1 MKKGFTLI
9 ELVTTLVILSI
20 IALIVTPNIL
30 VSIKDYKKQ
39 VYDTNL
45 GSIKSAA
52 MSWAAD
58 NVNDTHFP
66 IDEETSLLVT
76 VQELIDSANLEPKIT
91 DPINGGTFDDE
102 DHDTFVIINCTNIVD
117 EITGEVK
124 NRKYSYNVYISKDDL
139 IEQSAIKYAEDNN
152 LKNNITVKVS
162 DLKGKYIKN
171 NIYNTDKY
179 INKNGI
185 QKKDIADT
193 ITITI
198 TYNGKE
204 YKVVVK

>member
-66 IDEETSLLVT
+66 NNENDSLLVT
-76 VQELIDSANLEPKIT
+76 IDELIDDSYLDEKVT

-102 DHDTFVIINCTNIVD
+102 DHNTFVIIDCINIVD

-124 NRKYSYNVYISKDDL
+124 NSKYSYNAYISTDDF
-139 IEQSAIKYAEDNN
+139 IEQAAIRYAEDNELQDN
-152 LKNNITVKVS
+152 SSVDVETLINQ
-162 DLKGKYIKN
+162 KYIKLS
-171 NIYNTDKY
+171 IYNTEYKESTE
-179 INKNGI
+179 INIPNKTIKINL
-185 QKKDIADT
+185 KD
-193 ITITI
+193 
-198 TYNGKE
+198 KE
-204 YKVVVK
+204 YKAVVK

>member
-20 IALIVTPNIL
+20 IAIIVTPNIL

-76 VQELIDSANLEPKIT
+76 IQELIDSGNLDAEIT

-117 EITGEVK
+117 EITGEIK

-139 IEQSAIKYAEDNN
+139 IEQAALKYAEDNN
-152 LKNNITVKVS
+152 LKNSITIKVS
-162 DLKGKYIKN
+162 DLKDKYIKN
-171 NIYNTDKY
+171 NIYNTEEY
-179 INKNGI
+179 INKNGV
-185 QKKDIADT
+185 QKKDISDN
-193 ITITI
+193 ISITI
-198 TYNGKE
+198 TYNSKE

>member
-66 IDEETSLLVT
+66 NNENDSLLVT
-76 VQELIDSANLEPKIT
+76 IDELIDDSYLDEKVT

-102 DHDTFVIINCTNIVD
+102 DHNTFVIIDCINIVD

-124 NRKYSYNVYISKDDL
+124 NSKYSYNAYISTDDF
-139 IEQSAIKYAEDNN
+139 IEQAAIRYAEDNGI
-152 LKNNITVKVS
+152 KNNLTIKVS
-162 DLKGKYIKN
+162 ELKGKYIKS
-171 NIYNTDKY
+171 NIYNTDTY
-179 INKNGI
+179 ISKNNTSKI
-185 QKKDIADT
+185 DISDNT
-193 ITITI
+193 EVTI

-204 YKVVVK
+204 YKAVVK

>member
-9 ELVTTLVILSI
+9 ELITTLVILSI

-66 IDEETSLLVT
+66 VDEETSLLVT
-76 VQELIDSANLEPKIT
+76 IQELIDNADLDSKIT

-102 DHDTFVIINCTNIVD
+102 DHNTFVILDCINIVD

-124 NRKYSYNVYISKDDL
+124 NSKYSYNVYISNDDF
-139 IEQSAIKYAEDNN
+139 IEQAAIKYAEDNN
-152 LKNNITVKVS
+152 IKNNLTIKVS
-162 DLKGKYIKN
+162 ELKGKYIKS
-171 NIYNTDKY
+171 NIYNTDTY
-179 INKNGI
+179 ISKNNTSKI
-185 QKKDIADT
+185 DISDNT
-193 ITITI
+193 EVTI

-204 YKVVVK
+204 YKAVVK

>member
-9 ELVTTLVILSI
+9 ELITTLVILSI
-20 IALIVTPNIL
+20 IAFIVTPNIL

-66 IDEETSLLVT
+66 ADEETSLLVT
-76 VQELIDSANLEPKIT
+76 IQELIDNADLDSKIT

-102 DHDTFVIINCTNIVD
+102 DHNTFVILDCINIVD

-124 NRKYSYNVYISKDDL
+124 NSKYSYNVYISTDDF
-139 IEQSAIKYAEDNN
+139 IEQAAIRYAEDNGI
-152 LKNNITVKVS
+152 KNNLTIKVS
-162 DLKGKYIKN
+162 ELKGKYIKS
-171 NIYNTDKY
+171 NIYNTDTY
-179 INKNGI
+179 ISKNNTSKI
-185 QKKDIADT
+185 DISDNT
-193 ITITI
+193 EVTI

-204 YKVVVK
+204 YKAVVK

>member
-9 ELVTTLVILSI
+9 EMVTTLVILSI

-66 IDEETSLLVT
+66 NNENDSLLVT
-76 VQELIDSANLEPKIT
+76 IDELIDDSYLDEKVT

-102 DHDTFVIINCTNIVD
+102 DHNTFVIIDCINIVD

-124 NRKYSYNVYISKDDL
+124 NSKYSYNAYISTDDF
-139 IEQSAIKYAEDNN
+139 IEQAAIRYAEDNELQDN
-152 LKNNITVKVS
+152 SSVDVETLINQ
-162 DLKGKYIKN
+162 KYIKLS
-171 NIYNTDKY
+171 IYNTEYKESTE
-179 INKNGI
+179 INIPNKTIKINL
-185 QKKDIADT
+185 KD
-193 ITITI
+193 
-198 TYNGKE
+198 KE
-204 YKVVVK
+204 YKAVVK

>member
-52 MSWAAD
+52 ISWAAD

-66 IDEETSLLVT
+66 NNENDSLLVT
-76 VQELIDSANLEPKIT
+76 IDELIDDSYLDEKVT

-102 DHDTFVIINCTNIVD
+102 DHNTFVIIDCINIVD

-124 NRKYSYNVYISKDDL
+124 NSKYSYNVYISTDDF
-139 IEQSAIKYAEDNN
+139 IEQAAIRYAEDNELQDN
-152 LKNNITVKVS
+152 SSVDVETLVNQ
-162 DLKGKYIKN
+162 KYIKLS
-171 NIYNTDKY
+171 IYNTEYKESTE
-179 INKNGI
+179 INIPNKTIKINL
-185 QKKDIADT
+185 KD
-193 ITITI
+193 
-198 TYNGKE
+198 KE
-204 YKVVVK
+204 YKAVVK